1 MKDQVNFS
9 HLIAVIIGIVIPSLF
24 WINSVEKF
32 KDRVKSNEN
41 DIKVLKTD
49 LKESSKNNQINFDKV
64 LNKLHTIELSVK
76 DKKDRE

>member
-32 KDRVKSNEN
+32 KDRVKSNES

-64 LNKLHTIELSVK
+64 LLKLHSIELSVK
-76 DKKDRE
+76 DKKDR

>member
-32 KDRVKSNEN
+32 KDRVKSNES

-64 LNKLHTIELSVK
+64 LLKLHSIELSVK